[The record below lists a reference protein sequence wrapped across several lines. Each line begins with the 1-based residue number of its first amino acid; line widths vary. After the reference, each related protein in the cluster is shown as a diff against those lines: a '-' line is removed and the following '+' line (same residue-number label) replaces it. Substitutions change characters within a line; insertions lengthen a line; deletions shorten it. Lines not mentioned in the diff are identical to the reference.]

1 LESSKCYK
9 AIIPSELSAV
19 GNTVKEVLKY
29 LHTVCCDID
38 ESILFDIKV
47 ILNELI
53 INAIMHGN
61 LQEPSKF
68 VKVYAEVSEG
78 DCVFITIEDEGEGYD
93 YKCLQSKC
101 IDSCSNET
109 LCDLASASV
118 TVQKVAFA
126 TGVPP
131 NLYAFHRYTG
141 NSTFLSSTQET

>member
-109 LCDLASASV
+109 LCDLAEEGRGILIAKNLCDSLNQNEKGNTVFV
-118 TVQKVAFA
+118 TKKI
-126 TGVPP
+126 
-131 NLYAFHRYTG
+131 LKD
-141 NSTFLSSTQET
+141 